1 MQQVEYNILTKD
13 KLAEIKPLWEEL
25 NLIHLDD
32 TVYFKEHY
40 AAFSF
45 EKRSAGWLNLPE
57 ESFHLLIAVTKESGP
72 VGYCVSTIDANRK
85 GEIDSLFVHEAFR
98 QQGIGKTLTER
109 SLEWLQENRCNPI
122 RLTVSY
128 GHESVLGFYQRL
140 GFYPRL
146 TTLEWKE
153 DKSLQPNPDK
163 PEPKR

>member
-1 MQQVEYNILTKD
+1 MQPIEYKILAKD

-32 TVYFKEHY
+32 SVYFKEHY

-57 ESFHLLIAVTKESGP
+57 ERFHLLIAATKESGP
-72 VGYCVSTIDANRK
+72 VGYCVSTIDTTGK
-85 GEIDSLFVHEAFR
+85 GEIDSLFVRSVFR
-98 QQGIGKTLTER
+98 QQGIGKTLSEK

-128 GHESVLGFYQRL
+128 GHESVFGFYQRL

-146 TTLEWKE
+146 ITLELK
-153 DKSLQPNPDK
+153 DNNSLPTNA
-163 PEPKR
+163 E